1 VADVFISYAREDDD
15 VAGLLAYVIELEGWS
30 CWWDPH
36 LQLGQDFRPVMG
48 EQIDAA
54 SAVVVLWSAA
64 ARASSWVRWE
74 VERARPQ
81 GKLAEVRIAG
91 GDDEAIVSDE
101 LLVISKRPHVPPT
114 RDEVIELIARV
125 GHLSRRA
132 DSWDAVLQFSRDRPP
147 EKPIIAL
154 EFVGAGTER
163 QQCVRR
169 EVWTE
174 AVSAPFGTTIG
185 NVWLV
190 GYEGE
195 RAAVG
200 WLTVTR
206 PNHNVVLPKRDRRL
220 DSRFKSTSPG
230 LYAFTIP
237 FTSGLSITE
246 RMADPVY
253 PRGGI
258 DLDAEADAPGRR

>member
-15 VAGLLAYVIELEGWS
+15 VAGLLAYLSGLEGWS
-30 CWWDPH
+30 CWWDPK

-54 SAVVVLWSAA
+54 SVVIVLWSKA

-74 VERARPQ
+74 VERARLQ
-81 GKLAEVRIAG
+81 GKLAEARIAG
-91 GDDEAIVSDE
+91 RDDEATVSDAM
-101 LLVISKRPHVPPT
+101 LIISQRPHVPPT

-132 DSWDAVLQFSRDRPP
+132 DNWDAVVQFSLGRPP
-147 EKPIIAL
+147 EKPIVAL
-154 EFVGAGTER
+154 EFIGAGTER
-163 QQCVRR
+163 QLCVRR

-206 PNHNVVLPKRDRRL
+206 PKHNVELPKRDRRL
-220 DSRFKSTSPG
+220 DSRFKSASPG

-237 FTSGLSITE
+237 FTSGLSILE
-246 RMADPVY
+246 RMADPTY

-258 DLDAEADAPGRR
+258 DLGGGG